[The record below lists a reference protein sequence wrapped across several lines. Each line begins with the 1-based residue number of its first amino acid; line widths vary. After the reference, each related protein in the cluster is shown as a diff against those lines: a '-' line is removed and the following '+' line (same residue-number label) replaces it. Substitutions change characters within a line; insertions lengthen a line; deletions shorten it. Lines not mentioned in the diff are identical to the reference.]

1 MKLGVA
7 GLLGRG
13 EPEEIAAVRN
23 LGFGAAS
30 WHVPDWE
37 LMGSEPCLRRVR
49 DHLHQEGLELCQL
62 LPPAH
67 ASLVDPDPGRRQE
80 GITALRRTLDAAAVL
95 GAGNVYVRPGSLNA
109 KGAWT
114 PHPENHRPDTRERLI
129 ESLSELVVAAEAIGI
144 PLAVEA
150 HVVSPLHSV
159 SVTQE
164 VFDRVG
170 SAWLCFNADPVNLIS
185 SLDAAYET
193 SPLIHQLFDS
203 LGQVVITGHAKDVRV
218 GDELVLHIE
227 ECTPGQGFLDHE
239 VFLQRFEECC
249 PRGVVLIEHLP
260 IDRVPEARRALLEFA
275 HRAGVTI
282 EAE

>member
-7 GLLGRG
+7 GLLGQAT
-13 EPEEIAAVRN
+13 PEEIAAVRN
-23 LGFGAAS
+23 LGFAAAS

-37 LMGSEPCLRRVR
+37 QMRDEPGLRLVR
-49 DHLHQEGLELCQL
+49 DRLHDEGLELCQL

-67 ASLVDPDPGRRQE
+67 ASLVDPDLERRQE
-80 GITALRRTLDAAAVL
+80 AITALRRTLDAAAVL
-95 GAGNVYVRPGSLNA
+95 RAANVYVRPGSLNPN
-109 KGAWT
+109 GAWT
-114 PHPENHRPDTRERLI
+114 PHPENHHPDTRERLI
-129 ESLSELVVAAEAIGI
+129 ESLCELVLAAEAVGI

-159 SVTQE
+159 AVTQE
-164 VFDRVG
+164 VFDQVG
-170 SAWLCFNADPVNLIS
+170 SAWLCFNADPVNLIAN
-185 SLDAAYET
+185 LDAAYQT
-193 SPLIHQLFDS
+193 TPLIHELFDN

-218 GDELVLHIE
+218 ADELVLHIE
-227 ECTPGQGFLDHE
+227 ECTPGQGHLDHE

-275 HRAGVTI
+275 QRAGVTI
-282 EAE
+282 EAS